1 GPGPAGR
8 RRRRPGWHA
17 GALRRQTRRRP
28 PRATRHGARGGRATA
43 PPRSAAIL
51 PRRASKS
58 SRVFQP
64 QGMPME
70 LALVDFDHTVTTC
83 DTYGRFLRHVAT
95 PEQLA
100 SSRWSV
106 GPWVAGY
113 RLGLVS
119 ASALRVRVTRKV
131 FNGRD
136 AAEIAAIGADYARDV
151 LPRVVRPEMLGR
163 IAEHRARGH
172 EVVIVSGS
180 LDVYLEPWCRGHGL
194 DWICNRLES
203 EAGRLTG
210 R

>member
-1 GPGPAGR
+1 
-8 RRRRPGWHA
+8 
-17 GALRRQTRRRP
+17 
-28 PRATRHGARGGRATA
+28 
-43 PPRSAAIL
+43 
-51 PRRASKS
+51 
-58 SRVFQP
+58 
-64 QGMPME
+64 ME

-100 SSRWSV
+100 SSRWRV

-131 FNGRD
+131 FTGRD

-163 IAEHRARGH
+163 IAEHRARRH

-180 LDVYLEPWCRGHGL
+180 LDVYLEPWCRIHGL
-194 DWICNRLES
+194 EWICNRLES
-203 EAGRLTG
+203 EDGRLTG
-210 R
+210 RYAGGDRGAHKVADIRARYDLSRYTRIHAYGDSSEDRAMLALAHERWWRGQRVA

>member
-1 GPGPAGR
+1 
-8 RRRRPGWHA
+8 
-17 GALRRQTRRRP
+17 
-28 PRATRHGARGGRATA
+28 
-43 PPRSAAIL
+43 
-51 PRRASKS
+51 
-58 SRVFQP
+58 
-64 QGMPME
+64 ME

-180 LDVYLEPWCRGHGL
+180 LDVYLEPWCRSHGL
-194 DWICNRLES
+194 EWICNRLQS
-203 EAGRLTG
+203 EDGRLTG
-210 R
+210 HYAGGDRGAHKVTDIRSRYDLSRYSRIHAYGDSSEDRAMLALAHERWWRGQRVA